1 MPAIKHLSDL
11 FDYTYLIYIIPKE
24 KANAIDLAHR
34 LNKYKIHP
42 VLRKLDERM
51 ADYFIIVAY
60 RTHDITHFTFS

>member
-1 MPAIKHLSDL
+1 MPASKTLSDL
-11 FDYTYLIYIIPKE
+11 FGLYIPSLYNTEEE

-51 ADYFIIVAY
+51 ADYFIM
-60 RTHDITHFTFS
+60 